1 MNPASELL
9 RELPSVDRLLGHA
22 RTEALL
28 SRFSRLYVTRHC
40 RDILDELRTEIRQGG
55 SITARELSEAAIL
68 ARLESRIASERELRL
83 TRVVNATGTILHTNL
98 GRALLPQVAIDAIAR
113 VAGHPVNLEYDLAR
127 GERGQREEPVE
138 MLLVAL
144 TGAEAATVVNNNAA
158 AVLVAL
164 NTLASGREVVVSRG
178 ELIEIGGAFRLPE
191 VMEKSGAILKEVG
204 TTNRTHPGD
213 YERAI
218 GPQTGLLLK
227 VHTSNYKIVGF
238 SSDVTLGELVAIGN
252 QHHVPVMEDLGSGAL
267 VDLGRYGLPKEPVVA
282 ERLALGADIV
292 TFSGDK
298 ILGGP
303 QAGLVVGKKHWISQI
318 SRNPLHRAV
327 RCGKLTIAALEATLK
342 LYQESGNLAED
353 VPTLRAF
360 VRPIAELDR
369 VAERVI
375 PDLQRFL
382 GEGFQLTVENSTA
395 QIGSGALPTEELPSK
410 VIAVENEEVS
420 AEGIAARFRSASPP
434 ILGRIRDG
442 RFLLDLRTIFDPEDL
457 IPRSDRRVQT
467 S

>member
-1 MNPASELL
+1 
-9 RELPSVDRLLGHA
+9 V
-22 RTEALL
+22 
-28 SRFSRLYVTRHC
+28 
-40 RDILDELRTEIRQGG
+40 I
-55 SITARELSEAAIL
+55 
-68 ARLESRIASERELRL
+68 
-83 TRVVNATGTILHTNL
+83 
-98 GRALLPQVAIDAIAR
+98 
-113 VAGHPVNLEYDLAR
+113 
-127 GERGQREEPVE
+127 
-138 MLLVAL
+138 
-144 TGAEAATVVNNNAA
+144 
-158 AVLVAL
+158 
-164 NTLASGREVVVSRG
+164 VSRG

-204 TTNRTHPGD
+204 TTNRTHSGD
-213 YERAI
+213 YQRAI

-252 QHHVPVMEDLGSGAL
+252 QHRVPVMEDLGSGAL

-282 ERLALGADIV
+282 ERLALGTDIV

-298 ILGGP
+298 LLGGP
-303 QAGLVVGKKHWISQI
+303 QAGLVVGRKHWISQI

-342 LYQESGNLAED
+342 LYQESCNLAED
-353 VPTLRAF
+353 VPTLRVF
-360 VRPIAELDR
+360 VRPIAELER

-375 PDLQRFL
+375 PALRRAL
-382 GEGFQLTVENSTA
+382 GEGFRLTLENSTA

-410 VIAVENEEVS
+410 IIAIENEDIG
-420 AEGIAARFRSASPP
+420 AERIAATFRSASPP

-457 IPRSDRRVQT
+457 IPGSGREAQT

>member
-1 MNPASELL
+1 VNPARELL
-9 RELPSVDRLLGHA
+9 RELPSVDRLLGHS

-28 SRFSRLYVTRHC
+28 ARYSRPYVTRQC
-40 RDILDELRTEIRQGG
+40 RDILDELRAQIRRGD
-55 SITARELSEAAIL
+55 SIAASELSEASIL
-68 ARLESRIASERELRL
+68 ARLETRIAAGRELRL

-98 GRALLPQVAIDAIAR
+98 GRALLPRTAIDAIAR
-113 VAGHPVNLEYDLAR
+113 VAGQPVNLEYDLTR
-127 GERGQREEPVE
+127 GERGHREEPVE

-164 NTLASGREVVVSRG
+164 NTLASKREVVVSRG

-213 YERAI
+213 YQRAI

-267 VDLGRYGLPKEPVVA
+267 IDLGQYGLPKEPVVA
-282 ERLALGADIV
+282 ERVALGADVV

-298 ILGGP
+298 VLGGP

-318 SRNPLHRAV
+318 GRNPLHRAV

-342 LYQESGNLAED
+342 LYQESGDLAED
-353 VPTLRAF
+353 VPTLRAL

-375 PDLQRFL
+375 PVLQRLL
-382 GEGFQLTVENSTA
+382 GDGFRLTVENSTA
-395 QIGSGALPTEELPSK
+395 QIGSGALPNEELPSRI
-410 VIAVENEEVS
+410 IAVENDEIG
-420 AEGIAARFRSASPP
+420 AERIAARFRGASPP

-442 RFLLDLRTIFDPEDL
+442 RFLLDLRTIFDPGDL
-457 IPRSDRRVQT
+457 IPGSGVHT

>member
-1 MNPASELL
+1 VNPASELL
-9 RELPSVDRLLGHA
+9 RELPSVDRLLGHS

-28 SRFSRLYVTRHC
+28 ARFSRRYVTRHC
-40 RDILDELRTEIRQGG
+40 RDVLDQLRTEIRQGG
-55 SITARELSEAAIL
+55 SITASELSEASIL
-68 ARLESRIASERELRL
+68 TRLERRIAAEREFRL
-83 TRVVNATGTILHTNL
+83 TRVVNATGTVLHTNL
-98 GRALLPQVAIDAIAR
+98 GRALLPQAAIDAMAR
-113 VAGHPVNLEYDLAR
+113 AAGHPVNLEYDLTR

-138 MLLVAL
+138 VLLVAL

-164 NTLASGREVVVSRG
+164 NTLASGREVIVSRG

-191 VMEKSGAILKEVG
+191 VMAKSGAILKEVG

-213 YERAI
+213 YQRAI

-267 VDLGRYGLPKEPVVA
+267 VDLSRYGLPKEPVVA
-282 ERLALGADIV
+282 ERLAVGTDIV

-298 ILGGP
+298 VLGGP
-303 QAGLVVGKKHWISQI
+303 QAGLVVGKKHWVSQI

-342 LYQESGNLAED
+342 LYLESGNLVED
-353 VPTLRAF
+353 IPTLKAF
-360 VRPIAELDR
+360 VRPIAELER
-369 VAERVI
+369 VAEDVI
-375 PDLQRFL
+375 PALQRVL
-382 GEGFQLTVENSTA
+382 GEGFRLTVENSTA
-395 QIGSGALPTEELPSK
+395 QIGSGALPTEELPTK
-410 VIAVENEEVS
+410 IIAVENEEIG
-420 AEGIAARFRSASPP
+420 AERIAARFRSARPP

-457 IPRSDRRVQT
+457 IPGSDPEVQI